1 MYICWAHILPHVYI
15 LHLLIDTHQRTTWK
29 LNLFKNSPHFVQ
41 KSHLP
46 PNFGLFFQNCPLFFY
61 QVAYTYEALK
71 GGIVWSQPCPSDTRA
86 TSTAG
91 GATNS
96 QDWLWASSWKKKKK
110 LEPFESRRL
119 VVWRRFLEESGCRLV
134 AISTIENKGLCQY
147 FGMEG

>member
-1 MYICWAHILPHVYI
+1 MNFYSGVSIFLYMMYICWAHILPHVYI

-96 QDWLWASSWKKKKK
+96 QDWLLTSSGKKKKNLHLVLDEQSVVK
-110 LEPFESRRL
+110 WWAYFEMHCS
-119 VVWRRFLEESGCRLV
+119 VGEWVP
-134 AISTIENKGLCQY
+134 
-147 FGMEG
+147 